1 MDMNMKNAIYL
12 MDSLTIELDNGMV
25 LRFRMSSYDLE
36 KILDIILDTADSV
49 SLETK
54 GNEQ

>member
-1 MDMNMKNAIYL
+1 MDINMKNAIYL
-12 MDSLTIELDNGMV
+12 VDSLTIELDNGMV

-36 KILDIILDTADSV
+36 KILDAILDTADSV
-49 SLETK
+49 SIETK